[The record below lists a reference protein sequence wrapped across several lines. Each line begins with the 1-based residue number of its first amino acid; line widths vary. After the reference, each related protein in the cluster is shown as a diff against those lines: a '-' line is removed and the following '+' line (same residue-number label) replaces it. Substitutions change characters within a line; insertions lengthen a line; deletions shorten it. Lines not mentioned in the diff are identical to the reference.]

1 MKIVLETL
9 CGCTAPSG
17 FETPAAQAAQALLAP
32 LVDET
37 SIDRMGN
44 LIGVRRCGKPDAG
57 KVLLDAHLDEIGL
70 IVTGAEEGY
79 LRFRTIGGV
88 DPRMLPGREVT
99 ILTQPPMVG
108 MVASPGPEQDD
119 ESKSVPIAELMIDA
133 GLTQEQA
140 EKLVGTPMVYRGSC
154 FPLGEDQ
161 MCGKAMDDRSC
172 FAILLRCMELL
183 KDKELDMDVY
193 VMGST
198 REEVSGVG

>member
-1 MKIVLETL
+1 MDMKIVLETL

-119 ESKSVPIAELMIDA
+119 ESKSVPIYELVVDS

-140 EKLVGTPMVYRGSC
+140 EQLVGCCAAWSC
-154 FPLGEDQ
+154 
-161 MCGKAMDDRSC
+161 
-172 FAILLRCMELL
+172 
-183 KDKELDMDVY
+183 
-193 VMGST
+193 
-198 REEVSGVG
+198 